1 MVMGA
6 DALLALNGSVS
17 IEQANWRDLNALR
30 QVERVCFPMD
40 AWPIWDL
47 LGVLTL
53 PNVVRLKAVADERMV
68 GFIAGDIRPREDL
81 AWIATIGV
89 VPEYRRRG
97 IGAALLQACEAQL
110 TVRRLRLSVRASNR
124 EAIELYERFNYQ
136 RVGRWDHYYQDG
148 EDAVVMEKTLDPGGK
163 PGMAETGL

>member
-1 MVMGA
+1 MGA
-6 DALLALNGSVS
+6 DVLASLNGGVS
-17 IEQANWRDLNALR
+17 IEQANWRDLNTLR
-30 QVERVCFPMD
+30 QVERVCFPTD

-53 PNVVRLKAVADERMV
+53 PNVVRLKAMAGDQMV
-68 GFIAGDIRPREDL
+68 GFIAGDIRPRESL

-110 TVRRLRLSVRASNR
+110 GVRRVRLSVRASNR
-124 EAIELYERFNYQ
+124 PAIELYERFDYQ
-136 RVGRWDHYYQDG
+136 QVGRWGHYYQDG
-148 EDAVVMEKTLDPGGK
+148 EDALVMEKTLDPGGK
-163 PGMAETGL
+163 PGAPETGL